1 MTDRLY
7 VVARAALLDAL
18 DALGE
23 QRDAVV
29 LVGAQA
35 IYVHTGDSDIAVPAF
50 TTDDCTAFDH
60 DRHALRR
67 PVEPRRSA

>member
-1 MTDRLY
+1 MDGCWTTQVIDPVY
-7 VVARAALLDAL
+7 VVARAALPDAL

-35 IYVHTGDSDIAVPAF
+35 IYLHTGEPTSLFRHSPL
-50 TTDDCTAFDH
+50 TATWPLN
-60 DRHALRR
+60 RHA
-67 PVEPRRSA
+67 